1 MHCVTFAG
9 LLKMDDYTLPA
20 QFDRLIHQP
29 SRLAIMALLAG
40 CESAEFSYL
49 LKATALSKGTLS
61 AHLSKLE
68 DAGYVAITKSFKGKY
83 PNTSAALTAD
93 GRKAFGK
100 YQKQYREF
108 GRSMLNE

>member
-1 MHCVTFAG
+1 
-9 LLKMDDYTLPA
+9 MDDYSLPT

-29 SRLAIMALLAG
+29 SRLAIMAVLSG
-40 CESAEFSYL
+40 CESAEFLYL
-49 LKATALSKGTLS
+49 LKATGLSKGTLS

-83 PNTSAALTAD
+83 PNTTAALTTD
-93 GRKAFGK
+93 GRKAFRK
-100 YQKQYREF
+100 YQKQYRAF

>member
-1 MHCVTFAG
+1 
-9 LLKMDDYTLPA
+9 MDDYTLPT

-29 SRLAIMALLAG
+29 SRLAIMAVLVG
-40 CESAEFSYL
+40 CESAEFQYL
-49 LKATALSKGTLS
+49 LKATGINKGTLS

-68 DAGYVAITKSFKGKY
+68 DAGYVAITKTFKGKY

-93 GRKAFGK
+93 GRKAFRK

-108 GRSMLNE
+108 GRAFLSE